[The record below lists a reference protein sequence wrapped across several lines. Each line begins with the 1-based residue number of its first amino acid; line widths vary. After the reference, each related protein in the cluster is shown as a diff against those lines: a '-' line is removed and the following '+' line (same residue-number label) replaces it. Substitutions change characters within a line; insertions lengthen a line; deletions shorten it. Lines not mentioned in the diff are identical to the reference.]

1 MMRVVERK
9 MRSLL
14 LPAVLLPLVP
24 WLLLRQS
31 PFESARAQTS
41 IQESARVVLERSCLH
56 CHGDE
61 NNSGLDMRRR
71 ENLLRGGPR
80 GPAVVPGRPE
90 ASVLYLAAAH
100 DDGTDL
106 EMPFG
111 GDRLAE
117 EDLAVLEAWIRA
129 GAPWNDLEA
138 AEYQAPS
145 WWSFKPPTHPDDPRV
160 EETAW
165 IANSIDTFV
174 LAKLEEQGLPHAPA
188 ADRGTLIRRAYF
200 DLIGLPPTPAEVESF
215 VDDSAEDAYR
225 KLITKLLASPH
236 YGERWGR
243 HWLDVVRY
251 ADSTGFESDEYFP
264 YAWRYR
270 DYVIKSFNED
280 KPYDRFVQEQIAA
293 DEIWPDDLDTQG
305 GYSIPPRK
313 LRHLEA
319 RVGTGL
325 YTFGPI
331 VGESKMNDKTLTS
344 ENLTDW
350 VNVTGAAFMGAT
362 LACARC
368 HDHKFDPIS
377 QKDYY
382 RMQAIFAGSHTV
394 DIPLSSRMASFW
406 RNYWHPKLIDLDAK
420 RKGYK
425 SFVSQIKD
433 RATAAKKKGFAAEV
447 VEAYEVVKPT
457 AEQAKRAAPLK
468 KAIDDMD
475 LEQYMSAEELEERDA
490 LKNLLLNA
498 LVNLPEKE
506 PANEVFYEALF
517 DNPTARVLEHRQPEL
532 VPDIHVLERGQLTNP
547 MERVDPGIP
556 VALDDGAISFET
568 QSDSVPHVPRSRQ
581 KLAYWLSRPDHPLTA
596 RVMVNRIWQF
606 HFGQGLLP
614 TPNDLGR
621 TGEAPTHPQLLDW
634 LATEF
639 SRRGWSMKAMHWLI
653 MTSNTYKMASRF
665 TSAEAVE
672 TDPGNR
678 FLWRMNRRRI
688 EGEVLWDTVHS
699 VAGTLDLKMGGRPV
713 MPSLSEE
720 ELSSLTDNGFWLAA
734 DASGPPRRGIYI
746 LNRRGFQFPLFAKFD
761 HPENALS
768 CPRRDVTTVAPQALW
783 LMNNRT
789 AYHQAEQFATRLVE
803 EKGDD
808 SGARVARAWK
818 LALGRGPTAE
828 EAEEALALL
837 DELAGGAAGTNGD
850 ELGLQALTELCLA
863 VFNLNEFVYID

>member
-1 MMRVVERK
+1 MRDEGRSPLCSETAHGTGNSNGCLMNFLGVTMTKALERE
-9 MRSLL
+9 MRKLL

-24 WLLLRQS
+24 WLVLKQP
-31 PFESARAQTS
+31 PFESAKAQTS
-41 IQESARVVLERSCLH
+41 IRESARVVIERSCLH
-56 CHGDE
+56 CHGEE

-71 ENLLRGGPR
+71 ENLLKGGTR

-90 ASVLYLAAAH
+90 ASLLYLAAAH
-100 DDGTDL
+100 DDGTGL

-117 EDLAVLEAWIRA
+117 EDIEVLEAWIRA
-129 GAPWNDLEA
+129 GAPWNDIDPA

-145 WWSFKPPTHPDDPRV
+145 WWSFKPPTRPDDPDV

-165 IANSIDTFV
+165 VANSIDAFV
-174 LAKLEEQGLPHAPA
+174 LAKLEEEELPHAPP
-188 ADRGTLIRRAYF
+188 ADRRTLIRRAYF
-200 DLIGLPPTPAEVESF
+200 DLIGLPPTPEEVETF
-215 VDDSAEDAYR
+215 VNDPAEDAHR

-325 YTFGPI
+325 YAFGPV
-331 VGESKMNDKTLTS
+331 VGESKMNEATLTS

-350 VNVTGAAFMGAT
+350 VDVTGAAFMGAT

-394 DIPLSSRMASFW
+394 DIPLSSKMARFW
-406 RNYWHPKLIDLDAK
+406 RNYWYTKLIDLDAK
-420 RKGYK
+420 RKAYK
-425 SFVSQIKD
+425 SFDSQIKD
-433 RATAAKKKGFAAEV
+433 RATAAKKKEFPREV
-447 VEAYEVVKPT
+447 VAAYEVKKPT
-457 AEQAKRAAPLK
+457 AEQARRAAPLK
-468 KAIDDMD
+468 EAIDDIALD
-475 LEQYMSAEELEERDA
+475 QHMSPEELEEREA

-556 VALDDGAISFET
+556 VALDDGAISFRPPSE
-568 QSDSVPHVPRSRQ
+568 SVPHVPRSRQ
-581 KLAYWLSRPDHPLTA
+581 KLAFWLSRPDHPLTA

-621 TGEAPTHPQLLDW
+621 TGEPPSHPVLLDW

-639 SRRGWSMKAMHWLI
+639 ARRGWSMKAMHWLI
-653 MTSNTYKMASRF
+653 MTSNTYKMASRY
-665 TSAEAVE
+665 TDAKAME

-699 VAGTLDLKMGGRPV
+699 VAGTLDFKLGGRPV
-713 MPSLSEE
+713 MPPLSEE
-720 ELSSLTDNGFWLAA
+720 ELSSLTDHGFWLAA

-761 HPENALS
+761 HPENAIS

-789 AYHQAEQFATRLVE
+789 AY
-803 EKGDD
+803 
-808 SGARVARAWK
+808 RA
-818 LALGRGPTAE
+818 GRAIP
-828 EAEEALALL
+828 LSVL
-837 DELAGGAAGTNGD
+837 
-850 ELGLQALTELCLA
+850 
-863 VFNLNEFVYID
+863 